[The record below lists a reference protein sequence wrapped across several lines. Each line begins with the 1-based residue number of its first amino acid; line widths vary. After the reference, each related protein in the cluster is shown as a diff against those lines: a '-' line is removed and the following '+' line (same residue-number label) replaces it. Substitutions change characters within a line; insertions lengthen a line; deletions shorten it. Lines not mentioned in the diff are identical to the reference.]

1 MDPTNHSSSPEL
13 DCRSLHFV
21 GSESILDQA
30 RILLARIQVG
40 KYGRPLIMIG
50 PRGVKKTGL
59 LNECCEIAQKMG
71 CHTVFIKVEVKT
83 YLRLLI
89 VPQIH
94 STLVKLSLSPK
105 AGVAVHRGL
114 RVLKSFIRNIEF
126 QNLNLNVEL
135 EKGVADAG
143 PTELDLPD
151 LFEAVGEAMQEAHGS
166 LAIFI
171 DELQRLTRRELEA
184 LILAL
189 HRIQQRR
196 LPLTIVATGGP
207 GLPSHLCYLKPYAD
221 RLFNFSYFGGVS
233 ADDPT
238 GTSIEQK

>member
-1 MDPTNHSSSPEL
+1 M
-13 DCRSLHFV
+13 
-21 GSESILDQA
+21 
-30 RILLARIQVG
+30 
-40 KYGRPLIMIG
+40 
-50 PRGVKKTGL
+50 
-59 LNECCEIAQKMG
+59 
-71 CHTVFIKVEVKT
+71 
-83 YLRLLI
+83 
-89 VPQIH
+89 
-94 STLVKLSLSPK
+94 
-105 AGVAVHRGL
+105 
-114 RVLKSFIRNIEF
+114 
-126 QNLNLNVEL
+126 